1 MKKNSFPRYTAD
13 LKASSLQKKL
23 GPHHCLIVTV
33 DTISSPS
40 TATPGVTRN
49 HGEDK
54 RGAEKVEEG
63 SHGRHS
69 R

>member
-13 LKASSLQKKL
+13 LKASSLQKRL
-23 GPHHCLIVTV
+23 GPHYCPLVTV

-40 TATPGVTRN
+40 TANPGVIRN
-49 HGEDK
+49 HEEDK

-63 SHGRHS
+63 CHGRHS